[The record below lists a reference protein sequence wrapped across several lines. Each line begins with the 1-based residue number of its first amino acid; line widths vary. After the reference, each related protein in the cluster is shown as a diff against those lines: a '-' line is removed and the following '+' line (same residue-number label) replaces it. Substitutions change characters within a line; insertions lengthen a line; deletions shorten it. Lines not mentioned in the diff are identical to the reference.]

1 MGHGHPTHFKPV
13 EYYRFDDK
21 GKKITLGI
29 LAIGIVLLVLGL
41 VLAANKD
48 YSATSH
54 SGHGDH
60 HSTLQVP
67 ARTVAEEG
75 GEAGH
80 DKAEAGKTEH
90 AEEGHGA
97 ADHSKD
103 AHADHAT
110 AAVHDAHAAHHGP
123 WEGHYPLTEAPSLV
137 ERLFSSVLINSFMFT
152 GIALLALF
160 FIAVHHVAH
169 GGWFVQFIRICEAM
183 GAWLFIGPVLL
194 IVTFFVAG
202 PDIYLWM
209 QMDKLDDPE
218 ILRLLNEKESYLNQ
232 GFFLARQIAA
242 FVLWIVLF
250 LMLRKSSRKEDI
262 EGGFKLYDKRVGLSA
277 GFIVLFGFTYSM
289 ASWDWLM
296 SIESTWFSTMFGVH
310 AFASAWVS
318 AIAIIILITVF
329 LRNAGYFPHVSDG
342 LMHDLGK
349 YLFGFSV
356 FWTYIWFSQFML
368 IWYANIPEEGV
379 YFYNRLGDYPF
390 TFALMLIMNF
400 VTPFLVL
407 MTNSSKR
414 QSNTLVAVAIVVL
427 LGHWLDFYQM
437 VVPGAL
443 GPFGE
448 VGFLEL
454 GMFITFLGAF
464 LFVTGT
470 MIAKAPLIP
479 KKHPYLEESL
489 GHTYDI

>member
-13 EYYRFDDK
+13 EYYRFNDK

-29 LAIGIVLLVLGL
+29 LVLGIVLLVLGL
-41 VLAANKD
+41 VLAAGKD
-48 YSATSH
+48 YSAH
-54 SGHGDH
+54 PGAGHDGH
-60 HSTLQVP
+60 HSSVQVP
-67 ARTVAEEG
+67 AKTVSAHEE
-75 GEAGH
+75 EAAKAGH
-80 DKAEAGKTEH
+80 DTHHNKDTHQAEAH
-90 AEEGHGA
+90 V
-97 ADHSKD
+97 
-103 AHADHAT
+103 AHA
-110 AAVHDAHAAHHGP
+110 HGN
-123 WEGHYPLTEAPSLV
+123 WGGHYPLTNEPTLL
-137 ERLFSSVLINSFMFT
+137 ERVFSSVLVNSFMFT
-152 GIALLALF
+152 GISLLALF
-160 FIAVHHVAH
+160 FIAVHNVAH

-183 GAWLFIGPVLL
+183 GGWLFIGPVLL
-194 IVTFFVAG
+194 LVTFFVAG
-202 PDIYLWM
+202 PEMYLWL
-209 QMDKLDDPE
+209 QKDLLNDPE
-218 ILRLLNEKESYLNQ
+218 VLHLLHEKEGYLNK
-232 GFFLARQIAA
+232 GFFLARQIAV

-250 LMLRKSSRKEDI
+250 LMLRKSSRKEDL

-277 GFIVLFGFTYSM
+277 VFILLFAFSYSM

-318 AIAIIILITVF
+318 AIAILILITVF
-329 LRNAGYFPHVSDG
+329 LRNAGYLPHVSSG

-356 FWTYIWFSQFML
+356 FWTYIWFSQFLL
-368 IWYANIPEEGV
+368 IWYANIPEEGI
-379 YFYNRLGDYPF
+379 YFYNRLADYPF
-390 TFALMLIMNF
+390 TFGLLLILNF
-400 VTPFLVL
+400 ITPFLAL

-414 QSNTLVAVAIVVL
+414 NYNTLAAVAVIVL

-437 VVPGAL
+437 VIPGAL

-454 GMFITFLGAF
+454 GMFVTFLGAF
-464 LFVTGT
+464 LFLTGT
-470 MIAKAPLIP
+470 MLAKAPLIP

>member
-41 VLAANKD
+41 IFAANKD
-48 YSATSH
+48 YTATSH
-54 SGHGDH
+54 GGHGDH
-60 HSTLQVP
+60 HSALQVP
-67 ARTVAEEG
+67 ARTVAQDAPAE
-75 GEAGH
+75 
-80 DKAEAGKTEH
+80 KAADAHES
-90 AEEGHGA
+90 HGA
-97 ADHSKD
+97 TNHSKD
-103 AHADHAT
+103 AHTEHA
-110 AAVHDAHAAHHGP
+110 AASGHDAHAAHGP
-123 WEGHYPLTEAPSLV
+123 WAGHYPLTEAPTLV

-160 FIAVHHVAH
+160 FIAVHNVAH

-183 GAWLFIGPVLL
+183 GAWLFIGPLLL

-209 QMDKLDDPE
+209 QKDKLNDPE
-218 ILRLLNEKESYLNQ
+218 VLKLLNEKEGYLNQ

-242 FVLWIVLF
+242 FALWIVLF

-262 EGGFKLYDKRVGLSA
+262 EGGFRLYDKRVGLSA

-329 LRNAGYFPHVSDG
+329 LRNAGYLPHVSDG

-356 FWTYIWFSQFML
+356 FWTYIWFSQFLL
-368 IWYANIPEEGV
+368 IWYANIPEEGI

-414 QSNTLVAVAIVVL
+414 QTNTLVAVAIVVL

-464 LFVTGT
+464 LFLTGT